1 MLKRD
6 PPFQETPIWLQK
18 MGYTPEFEFGVVLVL
33 FAMAILHFGADGPLL
48 YVVYASHA
56 MGKPNIMGNE
66 NLYTSING
74 NPNLKTYKSKT

>member
-6 PPFQETPIWLQK
+6 PPFEETPIWLQK
-18 MGYTPEFEFGVVLVL
+18 MGYTPEFEFGVFLVL
-33 FAMAILHFGADGPLL
+33 FAMAIVHFGADGPLL

-56 MGKPNIMGNE
+56 MGSQTSWVYE

-74 NPNLKTYKSKT
+74 NPNHKTYKSKP